1 MKICYFDAFSGIS
14 GDMTVGAL
22 LDAGADFQT
31 LNEALSSLGT
41 GATFRAEK
49 TKRKGIAATK
59 FYVEGGETKAHRH
72 LHHIDK
78 MIDAAPLSGSVKAN
92 AKAVFRRLGESEAR
106 MHATSIEKVHFHEVG
121 AVDSIC
127 DIVGACVCLD
137 NLGIQSIVCGPINT
151 GSGTVNTEHGI
162 LPVPAPATADLL
174 IGKPVYTRG
183 PAMELTTPTGAALV
197 STLAAQFGSM
207 PAMRIAAAG
216 YGAGDRDFPE
226 NANVLRVLIG
236 DTTGASES
244 TSVSVL
250 EANIDDSTPE
260 VLGYAMERL
269 LEAGALDVTV
279 TPVQMKKNRPGS
291 QLTVIAKPEDQE
303 KLASVLFAETSTLG
317 LRLFGAERRV
327 QKRQFVEVTTSYG
340 PVRVKFGEAGSF
352 APEFEDCRKLAAQH
366 GVPLRAVMTEATVAA
381 ASRAEANR

>member
-1 MKICYFDAFSGIS
+1 MKICYIDAFSGIS

-22 LDAGADFQT
+22 LDAGADFAALQ
-31 LNEALSSLGT
+31 EALLSLGT

-49 TKRKGIAATK
+49 TKRKGMAATK
-59 FYVEGGETKAHRH
+59 FHVDSGETKAHRH

-78 MIDAAPLSGSVKAN
+78 MIDASPLSGRVKAN

-106 MHATSIEKVHFHEVG
+106 MHATTIEKVHFHEVG

-127 DIVGACVCLD
+127 DIVGACFCLD
-137 NLGIQSIVCGPINT
+137 NLGVDSIVCGPINT
-151 GSGTVNTEHGI
+151 GSGTVSTEHGI
-162 LPVPAPATADLL
+162 LPVPAPATVDLL

-197 STLAAQFGSM
+197 STLAAGFGPM
-207 PAMRIAAAG
+207 PPMRISAAG

-226 NANVLRVLIG
+226 NANILRVLLG
-236 DTTGASES
+236 DTTGATES
-244 TSVSVL
+244 TLVSVL

-279 TPVQMKKNRPGS
+279 TPVHMKKNRPGS
-291 QLTVIAKPEDQE
+291 LLAVIAKPEDQE
-303 KLASVLFAETSTLG
+303 N
-317 LRLFGAERRV
+317 
-327 QKRQFVEVTTSYG
+327 
-340 PVRVKFGEAGSF
+340 
-352 APEFEDCRKLAAQH
+352 LAA
-366 GVPLRAVMTEATVAA
+366 VL
-381 ASRAEANR
+381 